1 MDPLHSPDSIN
12 AYFIDQVKD
21 YAIFATDTQGIITAW
36 NKGAERLK
44 GYTEEEA
51 VGQFYGMLHPDE
63 YQQAGMPLKEL
74 QSALQHGSFET
85 VDWRKKKDGSLFWA
99 SVTLT
104 PIYSEDGQHIGFTK
118 VTGDLT
124 KQKELQDKL
133 AERQQDALENKN
145 QELKKINLDLD
156 NFIYTAS
163 HDLRAPIINIE
174 ALMDLLKEELAESN
188 CLNAET
194 KELLQR
200 VIKSVNR
207 FKHTIEDLT
216 EISRLHKDTDDGPV
230 GEIINVNEVYEDIL
244 ADLSYLA
251 ELETCFIQTDFQVY
265 QLKFSRKNFRSVLYN
280 LLSNAVKYQSPERS
294 CIIRINTRL
303 EEPYVVLTVEDN
315 GLGISERHQDQLF
328 TMFRRFHDHVPG
340 TGVGLY
346 MVKRI
351 IENAGGRIEVQS
363 QEGEGSTFKVFFK
376 AEV

>member
-1 MDPLHSPDSIN
+1 
-12 AYFIDQVKD
+12 
-21 YAIFATDTQGIITAW
+21 
-36 NKGAERLK
+36 
-44 GYTEEEA
+44 
-51 VGQFYGMLHPDE
+51 
-63 YQQAGMPLKEL
+63 
-74 QSALQHGSFET
+74 
-85 VDWRKKKDGSLFWA
+85 
-99 SVTLT
+99 
-104 PIYSEDGQHIGFTK
+104 
-118 VTGDLT
+118 
-124 KQKELQDKL
+124 
-133 AERQQDALENKN
+133 
-145 QELKKINLDLD
+145 
-156 NFIYTAS
+156 
-163 HDLRAPIINIE
+163 
-174 ALMDLLKEELAESN
+174 
-188 CLNAET
+188 
-194 KELLQR
+194 
-200 VIKSVNR
+200 
-207 FKHTIEDLT
+207 
-216 EISRLHKDTDDGPV
+216 
-230 GEIINVNEVYEDIL
+230 VNEVYEDIL

-265 QLKFSRKNFRSVLYN
+265 QLKFSRKNFRSILYN